1 MESESLSPP
10 SDTPFTIDRA
20 DVGARLRH
28 RRKAS
33 GLTLKGLSQRSGV
46 TLSMISKAERG
57 EVALTYDKF
66 AALARALGMDFR
78 DLFGAQDAVAS
89 VAQLS
94 LTRAGEHIVYRTGN
108 YGYGMLAAELN
119 DKRMVPMRATISA
132 RRIEDFA
139 DYVRHPGEE
148 FVYLLAGEL
157 KICFEDGREALLR
170 PGDSLYYHSAGG
182 HLYLS
187 TGPGDAEALVVC
199 TEAID
204 PGQIQPSP
212 ETRSLPGNP
221 RGRPISGP

>member
-1 MESESLSPP
+1 MMEAPPLPIP
-10 SDTPFTIDRA
+10 SDPPLSIDRA
-20 DVGARLRH
+20 DVGARLR
-28 RRKAS
+28 RRRQDS
-33 GLTLKGLSQRSGV
+33 GLTLKALSLRSGV

-78 DLFGAQDAVAS
+78 DLFGVAGAVPGP
-89 VAQLS
+89 LS
-94 LTRAGEHIVYRTGN
+94 LTRAGAHVVYQTGN
-108 YGYGMLAAELN
+108 YGYGMLASDLT

-170 PGDSLYYHSAGG
+170 PGDSLYFHSSAG

-187 TGPGDAEALVVC
+187 IGPGDAEALVIC
-199 TEAID
+199 TEEID
-204 PGQIQPSP
+204 QAKGEI
-212 ETRSLPGNP
+212 
-221 RGRPISGP
+221 

>member
-1 MESESLSPP
+1 MVTMDSFLPP
-10 SDTPFTIDRA
+10 ADPPLAIDRT

-28 RRKAS
+28 RRKDI
-33 GLTLKGLSQRSGV
+33 GLTLKELSRRSGV

-78 DLFGAQDAVAS
+78 DLFGVPDAVAS
-89 VAQLS
+89 ADQLS
-94 LTRAGEHIVYRTGN
+94 LTRAGEHVVYRTGN
-108 YGYGMLAAELN
+108 YGYGMLAAELT

-170 PGDSLYYHSAGG
+170 PGDSLYFHSGTG

-199 TEAID
+199 TEEID
-204 PGQIQPSP
+204 QAKGDI
-212 ETRSLPGNP
+212 
-221 RGRPISGP
+221 